1 MALKGIVIDA
11 GHGGSDPGAVS
22 DEITEKDYTLL
33 ISKYMYERFKELG
46 VPVKLTRDTDISL
59 SPSERTKKVQSFFGD
74 GKDVIVISNHLN
86 AGGGDGAETIY
97 ALRNDSTLAKKIL
110 DAIGAEGQNV
120 RKFYQQ
126 RLPSNP
132 IKDYYFM
139 HRNTPNNETVIVE
152 YGFLDSPKDDI
163 EQIKNNYEKY
173 AEAVVK
179 AICEYKG
186 IKYNPKED
194 GNYYTVKKG
203 DSLWSIATKYGI
215 TVNDLKEI
223 NKLENNIL
231 KEGQILKVK
240 KADEILTEDYLIYK
254 VKDGDSLW
262 KISNEYNTT
271 VDILKSINNLKNN
284 TLTINQQ
291 LFIPKTKETGVE
303 KDNIYVINKGDTLWE
318 IANKN
323 NTTVEELKKIN
334 NLTTNNLK
342 VGDILKLPTM
352 NEEINYIV
360 QKGDNL
366 YNIANKYDVS
376 INDIKTLNNLNSNT
390 LTIGQIIKI
399 PGSSDFNT
407 YTVEKGDSLWKIAN
421 KYGTTVTKLM
431 TINNLESTN
440 LSIGQNLLIPTK

>member
-1 MALKGIVIDA
+1 
-11 GHGGSDPGAVS
+11 
-22 DEITEKDYTLL
+22 
-33 ISKYMYERFKELG
+33 
-46 VPVKLTRDTDISL
+46 
-59 SPSERTKKVQSFFGD
+59 
-74 GKDVIVISNHLN
+74 
-86 AGGGDGAETIY
+86 
-97 ALRNDSTLAKKIL
+97 
-110 DAIGAEGQNV
+110 
-120 RKFYQQ
+120 
-126 RLPSNP
+126 
-132 IKDYYFM
+132 M

-186 IKYNPKED
+186 IKYIPKENGD
-194 GNYYTVKKG
+194 YYTVKKG
-203 DSLWSIATKYGI
+203 DSLWSIANKYGI

-240 KADEILTEDYLIYK
+240 KADEILTDDYLLYK

-291 LFIPKTKETGVE
+291 LFIPKSKETGVE
-303 KDNIYVINKGDTLWE
+303 KNNIYVINKGDTLWE
-318 IANKN
+318 IANKY

-366 YNIANKYDVS
+366 YNIANKYNVS
-376 INDIKTLNNLNSNT
+376 INDIKTLNKLNSNT

-407 YTVEKGDSLWKIAN
+407 YTVEKDDSLWKIAN